1 MRDRSQARCV
11 LIQSQVA
18 TVLMI
23 VADVSSHE
31 PDEMTCAENHDVLKE
46 FATAAADPVLCGA
59 SAIKCCYAAAG
70 SGTGAEETGLRAV
83 WSKYSNAQRVSSLHV
98 YRHHERNHPGKENLL
113 LFPTSNQLPQSERKV
128 RSRER
133 LGKLLHFY
141 HREAA

>member
-1 MRDRSQARCV
+1 MRLTGVLLCSGLLRHSQ
-11 LIQSQVA
+11 
-18 TVLMI
+18 
-23 VADVSSHE
+23 
-31 PDEMTCAENHDVLKE
+31 
-46 FATAAADPVLCGA
+46 
-59 SAIKCCYAAAG
+59 
-70 SGTGAEETGLRAV
+70 GLPV
-83 WSKYSNAQRVSSLHV
+83 WSKYSNAQRVSIVHV